1 MIIECPDGTVLEG
14 VYVDG
19 ELDGEFRFLDDELG
33 MVKVNGWTVDLDP
46 ADVEKI
52 YQGLATAAPEAIQ

>member
-19 ELDGEFRFLDDELG
+19 EFVFLDAELG

-52 YQGLATAAPEAIQ
+52 YQGLATVTPETIQ